1 MFGEATYMHPP
12 SSKLYDHVSKRHC
25 HQQNPSSTAP
35 PIHVHLPGLPF
46 HECDTPLSDRAGQRC
61 TNAKPLTSSSSVV
74 DLTLSSDD
82 KTPLISYP
90 LITDIL
96 HDLHEVMPLL
106 NYPQYESALVA
117 NGVVYVN
124 SISNISQEF
133 FADVIGM
140 PQGAVGEFLN
150 QAQRLMQHT
159 RKGKGK
165 ANVVKVEEKEN

>member
-1 MFGEATYMHPP
+1 
-12 SSKLYDHVSKRHC
+12 
-25 HQQNPSSTAP
+25 
-35 PIHVHLPGLPF
+35 
-46 HECDTPLSDRAGQRC
+46 
-61 TNAKPLTSSSSVV
+61 
-74 DLTLSSDD
+74 
-82 KTPLISYP
+82 
-90 LITDIL
+90 
-96 HDLHEVMPLL
+96 MPLL

-124 SISNISQEF
+124 SVSNILQEF
-133 FADVIGM
+133 FANVIGM